1 MRTRRVAG
9 LAAAVTAVALA
20 ALIFAITREGK
31 PPPIEAAPAPAPK
44 PQGESRL
51 YCEFYNFAGRTPKVG
66 FYFAKPAG
74 EGAAYGQLVQ
84 READGSQTLFDE
96 RPIWTYDRSGEAPT
110 LRSPD
115 GAIQINLYGDGGA
128 NGRQPDA
135 GGWFEAGL
143 RSIQYLN
150 LDGQCR
156 RTES

>member
-9 LAAAVTAVALA
+9 LAAAMTAVALA

-31 PPPIEAAPAPAPK
+31 PPPVEAAAAPAPK

-74 EGAAYGQLVQ
+74 EGAAYGQLFQ

>member
-1 MRTRRVAG
+1 MRTRMVAG
-9 LAAAVTAVALA
+9 LAAGLTAITLGS
-20 ALIFAITREGK
+20 LLFAITREVP
-31 PPPIEAAPAPAPK
+31 PPPITPVAAPAQK
-44 PQGESRL
+44 PSGETRL
-51 YCEFYNFAGRTPKVG
+51 YCEFYDFAGRTPRVG
-66 FYFAKPAG
+66 FYFAGPKDG
-74 EGAAYGQLVQ
+74 STTYGQLFQ
-84 READGSQTLFDE
+84 READGSQTLFDA
-96 RPIWTYDRSGEAPT
+96 RPAWTYDRSGEAPT

>member
-1 MRTRRVAG
+1 MRTRTVAG
-9 LAAAVTAVALA
+9 LGAGLTAIVLGS
-20 ALIFAITREGK
+20 LIFAITRDVP
-31 PPPIEAAPAPAPK
+31 PPPIEPAAAAAPK
-44 PQGESRL
+44 PRGETRL
-51 YCEFYNFAGRTPKVG
+51 YCEFYDFTGRTPKVG
-66 FYFAKPAG
+66 FYFAGSAG
-74 EGAAYGQLVQ
+74 GGTAYGQLFQ

-96 RPIWTYDRSGEAPT
+96 RPTWTYDRSGEAPT

-115 GAIQINLYGDGGA
+115 GATQINLYGDGGA

>member
-1 MRTRRVAG
+1 MRTRTVAG
-9 LAAAVTAVALA
+9 LGAGLTAIVLGS
-20 ALIFAITREGK
+20 LIFAITREVP
-31 PPPIEAAPAPAPK
+31 PPPIESAAPAPRTS
-44 PQGESRL
+44 GETRL

-66 FYFAKPAG
+66 FYFAGPPG
-74 EGAAYGQLVQ
+74 DGTAYGQLFQ

-96 RPIWTYDRSGEAPT
+96 RPTWTYDRGGEAPT